1 MSVNETGNIVDSVAG
16 NIVDSVAGNSKNQQ
30 MEEIPTEKTKRKRQ
44 YINKNVRDNII
55 EDYKNG
61 IEHNDYKVTPL
72 SNGKYRVKRIN
83 ENDSVAENKVATK
96 NAETKVSKNNMN
108 DIIYYNINNT
118 LNEQIVNTIHELTK
132 RVDSLSNKHKKMKNK
147 YKRLKDT
154 LFTTEEDENEDVS
167 VAGINAVQN
176 TADEHVVQNAT
187 DEHVSVAGIN
197 AVQNATD
204 EHNRQRT
211 FSRTTSRIDFNKYF
225 M

>member
-16 NIVDSVAGNSKNQQ
+16 INASETGNSENQQ
-30 MEEIPTEKTKRKRQ
+30 MEEIPTEKTVPTEKTKRKRQ

-83 ENDSVAENKVATK
+83 ENDRHSPTTKVVSIAKNKVATK
-96 NAETKVSKNNMN
+96 NADESKNNMNDKHNLN

-176 TADEHVVQNAT
+176 
-187 DEHVSVAGIN
+187 
-197 AVQNATD
+197 ATD

>member
-1 MSVNETGNIVDSVAG
+1 
-16 NIVDSVAGNSKNQQ
+16 
-30 MEEIPTEKTKRKRQ
+30 
-44 YINKNVRDNII
+44 
-55 EDYKNG
+55 
-61 IEHNDYKVTPL
+61 
-72 SNGKYRVKRIN
+72 
-83 ENDSVAENKVATK
+83 
-96 NAETKVSKNNMN
+96 MN

-154 LFTTEEDENEDVS
+154 LFTTEEDENEDV
-167 VAGINAVQN
+167 I
-176 TADEHVVQNAT
+176 QNAT
-187 DEHVSVAGIN
+187 DEHV
-197 AVQNATD
+197 VQNATD